1 MTLNMRIMSNLDSI
15 LMTFW
20 LPSDL
25 VSVAFSKLTSH
36 CHVCL
41 AYIYTYID
49 ACTYMFV
56 VHSKEK
62 KSEQQTEKPESA
74 RGRSSTSSD
83 TPSDS
88 SDSDTYYT
96 G

>member
-15 LMTFW
+15 LTTFW
-20 LPSDL
+20 LPLDL
-25 VSVAFSKLTSH
+25 VSVTIMTLP
-36 CHVCL
+36 CL
-41 AYIYTYID
+41 FGIYLYRCMYIHI
-49 ACTYMFV
+49 CIMFV

-62 KSEQQTEKPESA
+62 ESEQQTEKPESA

-83 TPSDS
+83 TPSGS